1 MEQSI
6 HRLPALEHAEIRLM
20 VNGPESFTPDM
31 RAMLGESPQV
41 CVCLCLSPLPHMLCA
56 HTVSVLK
63 MMLSFRTISDLRL
76 WDSFIESFFQKS
88 KGFFREP
95 LELEGFL

>member
-41 CVCLCLSPLPHMLCA
+41 CL
-56 HTVSVLK
+56 SVLVSSSTRALCTYSK
-63 MMLSFRTISDLRL
+63 CLKSDTVLQNNFLTSVCGTASLKASSENRK
-76 WDSFIESFFQKS
+76 DSSENH
-88 KGFFREP
+88 
-95 LELEGFL
+95 